1 MQAQMSPSNK
11 KVLAILYTT
20 ALSQLNCLKQVLGAT
35 VVVDFQLYLDTVL
48 ENFKK
53 FKEKQ
58 AQFVTQEERD
68 QYDKTFNKK
77 IEQAMKFIDE
87 TVNPAIDDVEKEVK
101 STSNDLLTTVVHQEA
116 EAKNNV
122 EQAKIRVQRMKE
134 TMVMRHVFS
143 ALKIGASVVS
153 MLGPQGAGT

>member
-1 MQAQMSPSNK
+1 M
-11 KVLAILYTT
+11 
-20 ALSQLNCLKQVLGAT
+20 
-35 VVVDFQLYLDTVL
+35 VDFQLYLDTVL